1 MYFDSCLRKDM
12 EHERELMIVCGLQTK
27 AGTCLGLFF
36 YRINEVGFYT
46 IIGKFTASETGRA

>member
-1 MYFDSCLRKDM
+1 M